1 MDKIRHGLDLSNYEA
16 DKVFDELEKELG
28 ITEDEINEEEAD

>member
-1 MDKIRHGLDLSNYEA
+1 MDQINNTLDAPNKEA
-16 DKVFDELEKELG
+16 HEKLNELIEQLG